1 MAHGATS
8 ASFEE
13 HVASVLV
20 VSSSGKIDETL
31 LSMLPASRF
40 SPVKFVS
47 SVSAAKRA
55 WGVRDYDY
63 VVVSSP
69 LPDDAGIRFAIDVC
83 NARRTVVM
91 LLVSSDI
98 FSDVQAKV
106 SGFGVFVLPKPTSKP
121 LLALALA
128 WMESAHCRLGRLE
141 ERAHSLEE
149 KMAEIRL
156 VNRAKLL
163 LVANLGMDEPAAH
176 RYIEKQAM
184 DRCITRRQVAEEIVE
199 GR

>member
-8 ASFEE
+8 ASLEE

-31 LSMLPASRF
+31 SSMLPASCF
-40 SPVKFVS
+40 SPVKCVS

-184 DRCITRRQVAEEIVE
+184 DRCITRRQIAEEIIE